1 MRKMIYY
8 FLFAFTLTSTICLPL
23 IAATNGNDFKSIKEV
38 RVTLLLENVTLEQA
52 LYRIEDLTDFR
63 FVYSSNNVDK
73 NQIVKFNAYDVTV
86 ANLLE
91 ELFRD
96 RNLIIRQRN
105 NQILIKG
112 FRGTPKPKIVVEK
125 AVFGAVL
132 GKVTD
137 EQTGE
142 ALIGATVYIKGT
154 TIGSATDI
162 DGNYFIINAPE
173 GDQTLIVS
181 FIGYKAK
188 EVPVSV
194 ESKSITEV
202 DVSLSPDVVI
212 TEEVLITA
220 QALGQAGAI
229 NRQLSSNT
237 IVNVVSKDRIDAL
250 PDQNAAESVGRL
262 PGVAIQR
269 DGGEG
274 QKVVVRG
281 LSPRFNNITFNGER
295 IPSTD
300 VGSRSDDR
308 FVPDVED
315 RSVDLSFLS
324 PDQLAGIEV
333 FKAITPDMDGD
344 AIGGT
349 INFTARKAPEGS
361 KVDVRVQNGYN
372 NRVEEWGQWRTNGG
386 ASNRFLDNKLG
397 VLVTGNYQR
406 ANRTSHVV
414 ENEFNTEGQFVTEGE
429 VQRLGS
435 RLIID
440 EKIRQR
446 YGGSIAIDYQF
457 SPTSYI
463 LLNSSVNEKFDDRLR
478 RRRNMQIL
486 NDQVS
491 YEILDQEERIRVY
504 SNFLSGKHLLFGNR
518 WEIDWQV
525 SYSQSDVKTPYSHD
539 LRFREE
545 SAFETTIVDPGV
557 DPEVI
562 DSLANKDV
570 AGAFLR
576 RGGARLREDEISE
589 KIYTGRVDLKR
600 SYNISSNWSGY
611 VKFGA
616 KYRFF
621 DRDKDAIEF
630 RDNGNGPEQ
639 GFLEMTRQFP
649 DEFTRSTV
657 QPSEYGMID
666 FVEPGGSLDFLDGS
680 VDFGPVLSQTE
691 ANRLAALFSDQFYFR
706 RDLIDNEDYQSDES
720 ITAGYAMTEI
730 NSQKFMFLGGLRL
743 EYFNGDYV
751 GFETA
756 AGADDE
762 DDVEA
767 EVNIIE
773 RTNNIWYLEALPM
786 FHARYKFT
794 DWFDIRAA
802 ATRTLNRPSYQN
814 LVPWRAVNAQENEL
828 RQGNPNLRHMTAWNY
843 DIFLSAYSKWG
854 LFTVGLFYKELENI
868 DVQATQRIVNPVSNF
883 NGFDTATPIN
893 VSDISKIQ
901 GVEIDAQVNFSSLPS
916 PWNGIVLT
924 ANATFIETETF
935 YPLFEDV
942 GDTGTPFFNSQFIN
956 SEREGNIP
964 GQPDFVT
971 NASIGYE
978 KGGFSGRFSVL
989 AQDQVFNRLGR
1000 RADEDEFTQLLVR
1013 YDASVSQRLP
1023 KGFQVYANFNNIGNR
1038 NDVSDFFIFESFRED
1053 FGFTFDIGLRYT
1065 FEK

>member
-8 FLFAFTLTSTICLPL
+8 FLFAFTLTSTICLPS

-52 LYRIEDLTDFR
+52 LYRIEELTDFR

-91 ELFRD
+91 ELFRG

-125 AVFGAVL
+125 TIYGAVL
-132 GKVTD
+132 GKITD

-173 GDQTLIVS
+173 GDQTLVVS

-194 ESKSITEV
+194 KVKSITEIHI
-202 DVSLSPDVVI
+202 SLTPDVLI

-237 IVNVVSKDRIDAL
+237 IVNVVSKDRIESL

-262 PGVAIQR
+262 PGIAIQR

-300 VGSRSDDR
+300 A
-308 FVPDVED
+308 ED

-333 FKAITPDMDGD
+333 FKALTPDMDGD

-349 INFTARKAPEGS
+349 INFTGRKADAGF
-361 KVDVRVQNGYN
+361 KADVRVQNGFN
-372 NRVEEWGQWRTNGG
+372 ALVEEWGQWRTNGSIG
-386 ASNRFLDNKLG
+386 DRFLDSRLG

-406 ANRTSHVV
+406 ADRTSEVL
-414 ENEFNTEGQFVTEGE
+414 ENNYTIAGGDVILEGADNVFYEG
-429 VQRLGS
+429 S
-435 RLIID
+435 TMIID
-440 EKIRQR
+440 EQIRQR
-446 YGGSIAIDYQF
+446 YGGSIALDYQF
-457 SPTSYI
+457 SPTSHI
-463 LLNSSVNEKFDDRLR
+463 LLNASVNEKFDDRLR
-478 RRRNMQIL
+478 LRRNL
-486 NDQVS
+486 STSNDQAN
-491 YEILDQEERIRVY
+491 YEILDQEERTRVY
-504 SNFLSGKHLLFGNR
+504 SNFLSGHHLLFNR
-518 WEIDWQV
+518 SWEIDWRI
-525 SYSQSDVKTPYSHD
+525 SYSQSDQNLPYSHD

-545 SAFETTIVDPGV
+545 SAFTNVDVTV
-557 DPEVI
+557 DDGPRVL
-562 DSLANKDV
+562 DSLARKNYE
-570 AGAFLR
+570 AAFLR
-576 RGGARLREDEISE
+576 RGGGRLREDDITER
-589 KIYTGRVDLKR
+589 IYTGSVDLKR
-600 SYNISSNWSGY
+600 SYNLSPKWSGY
-611 VKFGA
+611 IKFGA

-630 RDNGNGPEQ
+630 RENGNGPEQ
-639 GFLEMTRQFP
+639 GFLQMTREFP
-649 DEFTRSTV
+649 DEYTRSTA
-657 QPSEYGMID
+657 QPSDFGMID
-666 FVEPGGSLDFLDGS
+666 FIESFDSPEFLDGRAN
-680 VDFGPVLSQTE
+680 FGPILSKTE
-691 ANRLAALFSDQFYFR
+691 ANRLAALYSDRFYFR
-706 RDLIDNEDYQSDES
+706 RDLIDNEDYQADES

-730 NSQKFMFLGGLRL
+730 NSEKFMFLGGLRL

-767 EVNIIE
+767 EINVIE
-773 RTNNIWYLEALPM
+773 RTNNIWYLEPLPM

-794 DWFDIRAA
+794 EWFDVRVA
-802 ATRTLNRPSYQN
+802 ATRTLNRPNYQN
-814 LVPWRAVNAQENEL
+814 LVPWRAINSQENSL

-843 DIFLSAYSKWG
+843 DVFLSTYSKWG

-868 DVQATQRIVNPVSNF
+868 DVDARQTIVDLRSNF
-883 NGFDTATPIN
+883 NGFVADFPIN
-893 VSDISKIQ
+893 IDGTSTIQ
-901 GVEIDAQVNFSSLPS
+901 GIEIDVQANFSSLPS
-916 PWNGIVLT
+916 PWNGIVLS
-924 ANATFIETETF
+924 ANGTFLDTKTF
-935 YPLFEDV
+935 YPLFENV
-942 GDTGTPFFNSQFIN
+942 GDSGSPFFNGQFEEA
-956 SEREGNIP
+956 EREGSMP
-964 GQPDFVT
+964 GQPDFVG
-971 NASIGYE
+971 NIAVGYE

-989 AQDQVFNRLGR
+989 LQDNVFDELGR
-1000 RADEDEFTQLLVR
+1000 RADGDEFTQFLLR
-1013 YDASVSQRLP
+1013 YDASVSQKLP
-1023 KGFQVYANFNNIGNR
+1023 KGFQVYANFNNINNR
-1038 NDVSDFFIFESFRED
+1038 NDVSNFFIFESFRED

-1065 FEK
+1065 FER